1 MKPGW
6 YMRDGMKVVQK
17 MVDGGKNIGI
27 KKVLEARGLWPEGKF
42 LLKCKDGCAPGRTD
56 CCARTLLANQPD
68 FLEQECALAECLRK
82 YNETNGTNHL
92 IDFLP
97 KFHPELN
104 PIERYWAS
112 LKRMLRNDPAG
123 SAAKHRAAL
132 RQALVGGVPGV
143 EFGRYFFFVACACVV
158 RIGLTALTRSQT
170 LRPTNTEATVAF
182 QLTQ

>member
-68 FLEQECALAECLRK
+68 FLEQECALAERLRQ

-112 LKRMLRNDPAG
+112 LKRMLQCATILRVLQPNTERRSDRHLSAEFRG
-123 SAAKHRAAL
+123 SSSAAT
-132 RQALVGGVPGV
+132 
-143 EFGRYFFFVACACVV
+143 FSVAYACVV

-170 LRPTNTEATVAF
+170 L
-182 QLTQ
+182 